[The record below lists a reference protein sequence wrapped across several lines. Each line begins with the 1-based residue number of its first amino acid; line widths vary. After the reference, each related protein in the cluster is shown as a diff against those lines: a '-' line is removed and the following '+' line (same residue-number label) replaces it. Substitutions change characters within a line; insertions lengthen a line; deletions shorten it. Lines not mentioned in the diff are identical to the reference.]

1 RKEIYP
7 DSVDGDDE
15 IRFEYNRQGEVTE
28 VRDQNGTVHAY
39 NYDKLGRQ
47 THDRVTALGSGGDGA
62 VRRISTTYE
71 VRGMREKIISYNGE
85 TVGSG
90 SVVNEVLFTY
100 NDFGQLTADYQDHS
114 GAVTP

>member
-1 RKEIYP
+1 MSRK
-7 DSVDGDDE
+7 
-15 IRFEYNRQGEVTE
+15 RNRHNAEEV
-28 VRDQNGTVHAY
+28 VR
-39 NYDKLGRQ
+39 KLR
-47 THDRVTALGSGGDGA
+47 DADAMLAPKKDLAALGTGVDGA

-71 VRGMREKIISYNGE
+71 VRGMRKKISSYNGE